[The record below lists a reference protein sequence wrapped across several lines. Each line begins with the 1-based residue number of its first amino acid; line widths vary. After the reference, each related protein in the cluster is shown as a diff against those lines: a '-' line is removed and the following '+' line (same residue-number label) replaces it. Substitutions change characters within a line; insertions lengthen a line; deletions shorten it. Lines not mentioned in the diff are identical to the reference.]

1 MKQID
6 TQIQFR
12 PYREAD
18 KASLIADCYHHKPP
32 RFIQNKIRNEAHLPA
47 PSTRSIHLIGIYAG
61 RVVASGFV
69 HHTPLYVELTDLYVT
84 PSRRGEGIGT
94 RLIQKLIQLSQQWG
108 CQPIELTVKVENRQ
122 AQVLYK
128 RMGFIEKS
136 TFEYRNE
143 KIIIMRMTKS
153 AEHEKHLSEMGTN
166 RNHLV
171 NQSYSSS
178 DKLEVRIR
186 THQLYSE
193 FKGDFFAW
201 VLDHHHWTNDELVLD
216 VGCGSGRYIPAIGER
231 ARSYYAGDLS
241 YGMLNDLPL
250 GIDRVNLDVQQLPYA
265 DRSADVILANHML
278 YHVPDREKG
287 IREFRRVL
295 KPGGTLLAA
304 TNSAENRKELVALRR
319 AGFEAIGFEFTLG
332 DSSVSEKRFST
343 ESGGE
348 LLSTGFETV
357 ELRYLRDALLF
368 PNPQPILDYIN
379 SSRDWWEPLFPS
391 GITWVD
397 YENALRS
404 ILAEHF
410 KKESIFRVSKLTG
423 VFVCS

>member
-1 MKQID
+1 MKDID
-6 TQIQFR
+6 TLIRFR
-12 PYREAD
+12 PYRAAD
-18 KASLIADCYHHKPP
+18 KSSLIADCYENAAP
-32 RFIQNKIRNEAHLPA
+32 RFIHNKVRHKTLKQVP
-47 PSTRSIHLIGIYAG
+47 PTRSIHLIGIYKK
-61 RVVASGFV
+61 RVVASGFI
-69 HHTPLYVELTDLYVT
+69 HHTPLYLELTDLYVT
-84 PSRRGEGIGT
+84 PSLRGQGIGT
-94 RLIQKLIQLSQQWG
+94 RLIQNLIQLSEQWG
-108 CQPIELTVKVENRQ
+108 HQPVELTVKAENHRAQ
-122 AQVLYK
+122 ALYK
-128 RMGFIEKS
+128 RLGFVEKS

-153 AEHEKHLSEMGTN
+153 AEQEKHLSEMGTN

-216 VGCGSGRYIPAIGER
+216 VGCGSGRYIPAISER

-241 YGMLNDLPL
+241 YGMLSDLPL
-250 GIDRVNLDVQQLPYA
+250 GTDRVNLDVQQLPYA
-265 DRSADVILANHML
+265 DRSADVILANHMI
-278 YHVPDREKG
+278 YHLPDREKG

-304 TNSAENRKELVALRR
+304 TNSTENRKELVALRR

-368 PNPQPILDYIN
+368 PDPQPILDYIN
-379 SSRDWWEPLFPS
+379 SSRDWWEPLFPA
-391 GITWVD
+391 GITWAD
-397 YENALRS
+397 YENALHT
-404 ILAEHF
+404 ILDEHF
-410 KKESIFRVSKLTG
+410 KKEAIFRVSKLTG